1 MKRNQIAAQMYTVR
15 NFTKYAKG
23 IAESLKKVRAIGYEA
38 IQASAMADIGDAEL
52 VKMLEG
58 EGLVL
63 CATHEDSQ
71 ALLND
76 PQSVADKL
84 DRLNCKYTAYP
95 YPGGIALNTLAD
107 VQALAKKLDD
117 AGAVLRKA
125 GKVLT
130 YHNHHIE
137 FRKFDGKLMLD
148 VLYDE
153 TDPQNLL
160 GEIDTYWVQYGG
172 GNPVKWCKKLTN
184 RLPLLHLKD
193 FMITPEN
200 TITYAEI
207 GSGNLDWQKIIPA
220 AEASGCKWF
229 IVEQDETPADP
240 FDSLKK
246 SFEFLSSLA
255 E

>member
-15 NFTKYAKG
+15 DFTKDAKG

-38 IQASAMADIGDAEL
+38 IQASAMAEIGDAEL
-52 VKMLEG
+52 LRMLDG
-58 EGLVL
+58 QGLVL
-63 CATHEDSQ
+63 CGTHEDSQ
-71 ALLND
+71 WILAD
-76 PQSVADKL
+76 PEGVAEKL
-84 DRLNCKYTAYP
+84 DRLQCKYTAYP
-95 YPGGIALNTLAD
+95 YPGGVPLNTLAD
-107 VQALAKKLDD
+107 VQALAKGLDS

-153 TDPQNLL
+153 TDPKNLL

-172 GNPVKWCKKLTN
+172 GNPVKWCKKLAG

-193 FMITPEN
+193 FAITPDN
-200 TITYAEI
+200 AITYTEI
-207 GSGNLDWQKIIPA
+207 GNGNLNWEAIIPA
-220 AEASGCKWF
+220 AEASGCEWF

-240 FDSLKK
+240 FDSLKM
-246 SFEFLSSLA
+246 SFEFLCTLA